1 MHRGILQTS
10 CGIGSK
16 IMIKQNLIPTEYPN
30 EIYFY
35 EMKEERCS
43 NDMDSFSCGLI
54 FRQQMKC

>member
-54 FRQQMKC
+54 FRQ